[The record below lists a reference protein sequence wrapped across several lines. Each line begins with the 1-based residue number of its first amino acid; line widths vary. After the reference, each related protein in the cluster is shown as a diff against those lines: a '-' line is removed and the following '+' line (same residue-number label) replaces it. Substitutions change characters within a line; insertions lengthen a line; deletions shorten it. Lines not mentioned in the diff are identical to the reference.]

1 MIVPLKKRIEIAY
14 KGSKILMIFLISTL
28 ILGTLFFLGCFG
40 LLGLPSFERAKGL
53 WIPLGILIFI
63 CESIL
68 FWDGILR
75 IYLTSVQLGLK
86 LRILGAIFGLL
97 IPVNIF
103 ILIYMIHI
111 VRAEYRYEM
120 KKIKLNEERSS
131 LQICKTKY
139 PILMIHGVFFRD
151 FKHFNYWG
159 RIPDE
164 LEKNGAK
171 VFYGNQ
177 QSAESVGDSGK
188 RIAEKIREICKS
200 EDCEK
205 VNIIAHSKG
214 GLESRWAISM
224 EEMAP
229 HVASLTTIN
238 TPHRGCHYAAFLL
251 SKISKKH
258 QFFIAR
264 IYNKI
269 FREIGDPN
277 PDFLASVKDLTVEA
291 CEKFNERVKDSPSVY
306 YQSVGSRL
314 NRRRGG
320 QFPLNITYPMVKK
333 YDGINDGLVGK
344 ESCPWGEKFQYIEK
358 KCRRGI
364 THGDMIDLNRK
375 NLKSFDVR
383 EFYVQL
389 VKDLKDC
396 GF

>member
-1 MIVPLKKRIEIAY
+1 MIVSLKKRIEISY
-14 KGSKILMIFLISTL
+14 KGANILLGFLFSTL

-40 LLGLPSFERAKGL
+40 RLGLPSFAHAKGL
-53 WIPLGILIFI
+53 WIPLGIVIFLFELIV
-63 CESIL
+63 

-86 LRILGAIFGLL
+86 LRILGAIFGL
-97 IPVNIF
+97 IVPINI
-103 ILIYMIHI
+103 ILLIYMIHI
-111 VRAEYRYEM
+111 VRAEYRFEM
-120 KKIKLNEERSS
+120 KKIKLNEERASQ
-131 LQICKTKY
+131 QICKTKY

-177 QSAESVGDSGK
+177 QSAESVVDSGK
-188 RIAEKIREICKS
+188 KIAEKIREICAS
-200 EDCEK
+200 EGCDK

-224 EEMAP
+224 EGMAP

-238 TPHRGCHYAAFLL
+238 TPHRGVHYAAHLL
-251 SKISKKH
+251 SKIPERR
-258 QFFIAR
+258 QFHIAR
-264 IYNKI
+264 IYNRI
-269 FREIGDPN
+269 FKEIGDPA

-291 CEKFNERVKDSPSVY
+291 CEKFNEKVKDSPLVF
-306 YQSVGSRL
+306 YQSVGSKL

-344 ESCPWGEKFQYIEK
+344 DSCPWGERFQYIEK

-375 NLKSFDVR
+375 NIKGFDVR

-389 VKDLKDC
+389 VKELKNR
-396 GF
+396 GY